1 MPIWLRRFTHK
12 QIYEA
17 RSAEA
22 EGLKKSSKGK
32 GTTIDLN
39 NPKNPK
45 IPKEAINPKSPTP
58 NYITKASKK

>member
-1 MPIWLRRFTHK
+1 MPIWLRKFTHK

-22 EGLKKSSKGK
+22 ERIKKSSGGK

-39 NPKNPK
+39 NTKDPR
-45 IPKEAINPKSPTP
+45 IPKKAINPKSTTP